1 MTKNEE
7 AALRVA
13 KRYRRQ
19 VDLLEDDAARRLAKR
34 YTEVTALIIADM
46 KKLEEKDDRPLIFRF
61 RQVILPGILLKLD
74 RYTKE
79 TERTMLQLSK
89 QTARLGV
96 DAADASARKVAKE
109 QNWKKVDTAG
119 LFTGG
124 IFKAGKEALD
134 RIPSA
139 IADRLADLV
148 TQAQGMAENGLEWL
162 QSHIGDILSGAWS
175 GIQRLV
181 RTVAE
186 QMFRRGQQEQRQQ
199 IPVQQWRRCAN
210 YQTACLACIMLEGTF
225 YDREEDFSDHPNGRC
240 YIVPVEPGSQ
250 PDHAGRDWLEAQD
263 EETQRRIM
271 GKTRYEAWKNGDLS
285 LDQMTNVVPSAEF
298 GPQPHVIP
306 LRDLGLTPLK

>member
-19 VDLLEDDAARRLAKR
+19 VDLLEDETARRLARR
-34 YTEVTALIIADM
+34 YTTVSALITIEM

-61 RQVILPGILLKLD
+61 RQFILPGIVQELD
-74 RYTKE
+74 RYTRE
-79 TERTMLQLSK
+79 TERAMFELSK

-96 DAADASARKVAKE
+96 DAADESARKVSNG
-109 QNWKKVDTAG
+109 NWRKVSTAG

-124 IFKAGKEALD
+124 VFKAGREALN
-134 RIPSA
+134 RIPSV
-139 IADRLADLV
+139 IADRLTDLV
-148 TQAQGMAENGLEWL
+148 TQAQGMAEQGLEWL
-162 QSHIGDILSGAWS
+162 QSQIGDILSGAWS

-186 QMFRRGQQEQRQQ
+186 QMFRKGQQEQRQQ
-199 IPVQQWRRCAN
+199 MPVQQWRRCAN
-210 YQTACLACIMLEGTF
+210 HETACLACIMLEGTF

-240 YIVPVEPGSQ
+240 YIVPVEPGSE
-250 PDHAGRDWLEAQD
+250 PDHAGRDWLEEQD
-263 EETQRRIM
+263 EETQHRIL
-271 GKTRYEAWKNGDLS
+271 GKTRYEAWKNGELS
-285 LDQMTNVVPSAEF
+285 LDQMTDTVPSAEF

-306 LRDLGLTPLK
+306 LKDLGLTPAK